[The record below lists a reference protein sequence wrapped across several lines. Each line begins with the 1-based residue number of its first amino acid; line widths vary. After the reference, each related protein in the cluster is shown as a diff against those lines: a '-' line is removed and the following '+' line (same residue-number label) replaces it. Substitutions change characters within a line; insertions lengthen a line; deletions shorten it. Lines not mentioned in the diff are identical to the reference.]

1 MSLETF
7 ARSIL
12 PLVVEYYKDPKNAAE
27 FERWKKERDEKR
39 KEENSGK
46 TKKLEARITG
56 LCSGG
61 NA

>member
-46 TKKLEARITG
+46 AKKLEAR
-56 LCSGG
+56 
-61 NA
+61 